1 MNPFA
6 LVPLR
11 FWLYLGAAVA
21 AFFAYQWWAGQQRD
35 IGRQE
40 VRAEWA
46 AEKTQQQAAALA
58 QARDNAKETLRR
70 IDRQQEAQHAFDKDA
85 AQARADAVAAAGTA
99 GRLRDQLAAFT
110 AGRTPSDTAT
120 SSDSEAARATASVL
134 ADMLVGMEQDGR
146 GLAAAL
152 DASRAAGLQCSR
164 AYEALRQ

>member
-6 LVPLR
+6 LVPVR
-11 FWLYLGAAVA
+11 FWLYAGIAVG
-21 AFFAYQWWAGQQRD
+21 AFFGYQWWAGHQRD

-40 VRAEWA
+40 VQAKWDA
-46 AEKTQQQAAALA
+46 SVSQQQADALA

-99 GRLRDQLAAFT
+99 GRLRDDLAAIT

-120 SSDSEAARATASVL
+120 SSDGEAARATVTLL